1 MLHSPA
7 SIFMSS
13 HITKKEVKDTGLKK
27 IEGFN
32 RHSHVQS
39 HILPS
44 SRFTVSCHQ
53 ITSQTQD
60 EE

>member
-1 MLHSPA
+1 
-7 SIFMSS
+7 MSS